1 MIRALLSL
9 TVLTVLAT
17 SAPVAAQEGSPL
29 TGAWTLSFTS
39 SQGSVS
45 LPLELRQEGTVLRG
59 TSGSA
64 LGYRT
69 DFDEGRVD
77 GTSFAFDVFV
87 EVEGDWYPLI
97 FSGRVEDDELTGNV
111 DIPDGTRATFRG
123 VRTPSG

>member
-1 MIRALLSL
+1 
-9 TVLTVLAT
+9 V
-17 SAPVAAQEGSPL
+17 
-29 TGAWTLSFTS
+29 
-39 SQGSVS
+39 
-45 LPLELRQEGTVLRG
+45 ELRQDGSVLRG

-69 DFDEGRVD
+69 DFEAGRVD
-77 GTSFAFDVFV
+77 GTSIAFDVFV

-97 FSGRVEDDELTGNV
+97 FSGRIEGEELTGNV